1 MRKLMIGTI
10 LSVAFACGIFLY
22 TEWENKRFT
31 DSLPQSPVA
40 EQQTVDAHPH
50 SHPHP
55 HEHPAPA
62 TDSNTGA
69 LESETGIIENS
80 ISTEPMAEDDVQS
93 VNAERHTI
101 VVEQAGEMW
110 QTDGAHEHHEHK
122 SSRSPFARK
131 LLRPEDMDPDELAD
145 MILKGLIQR
154 FGDIPEVHTFVE
166 IKRKMFKNDPIN
178 WDERIAYTTAQ
189 YHLWPHPE
197 TKKTLE
203 ILLEKRD
210 SKYPRST
217 RIVR

>member
-1 MRKLMIGTI
+1 MKKLMIGAI
-10 LSVAFACGIFLY
+10 LAVALACGIFVY

-31 DSLPQSPVA
+31 DSLPKSPSV

-55 HEHPAPA
+55 HEHPAPT

-69 LESETGIIENS
+69 FESETIIIENS
-80 ISTEPMAEDDVQS
+80 VSTEPTAENDAQS
-93 VNAERHTI
+93 VNAEWQTETG
-101 VVEQAGEMW
+101 EQTGETW

-122 SSRSPFARK
+122 FTRSPFARK
-131 LLRPEDMDPDELAD
+131 LLKPEDMDPDELAD
-145 MILKGLIQR
+145 MLLKGLIQQ
-154 FGDIPEVHTFVE
+154 FGDIPEVHTFME
-166 IKRKMFKNDPIN
+166 IKRKMYKKEPIN

-203 ILLEKRD
+203 IYLKRRETQ
-210 SKYPRST
+210 YPRST
-217 RIVR
+217 HIVR

>member
-1 MRKLMIGTI
+1 MRKLMIGSF
-10 LSVAFACGIFLY
+10 LSHLLAGFFCTRNGR
-22 TEWENKRFT
+22 RFT
-31 DSLPQSPVA
+31 DSLPQSPVV

-50 SHPHP
+50 SHP

-80 ISTEPMAEDDVQS
+80 ISTEPMAEDDAQS

-110 QTDGAHEHHEHK
+110 QTDGAHEHK

-131 LLRPEDMDPDELAD
+131 LLKPEDMDPDELAD